1 MNLTSQPLRPLLLSE
16 KTQRKDLKPVSSLT
30 VFFLLFAL
38 SVSAFVLRVMVAS
51 SAGWLDAAL
60 SLPGSVTC
68 GLAWLLS
75 RALFRPSGKVGNWPI
90 IVVCGLFVSGV
101 LLMGAD
107 ALAISGTPALRMVDN
122 LHSLASSTVL
132 LMTLFEAVDGLGKG
146 AAKYERRFRFI
157 FLAGYAALLGISV
170 VWFRGVADAT
180 GGVEVAKAVCAALAL
195 AGACAAVVYRQRS
208 SAPLRRREQA
218 GEADL
223 AARLRTLLDSEEIYR
238 DADIKVRDVAR
249 YLNEPEYKVSQ
260 CITGPLGYA
269 NFNRLINA
277 HRIKAAVDMLVD
289 PVLSERSILSVAMD
303 CGFGSIGPFNRAFKE
318 RTGVTPR
325 QYRARGAAD

>member
-1 MNLTSQPLRPLLLSE
+1 
-16 KTQRKDLKPVSSLT
+16 
-30 VFFLLFAL
+30 
-38 SVSAFVLRVMVAS
+38 VMVAS

-277 HRIKAAVDMLVD
+277 HRIKAA
-289 PVLSERSILSVAMD
+289 MD
-303 CGFGSIGPFNRAFKE
+303 GSWKSQDIWDGIGPGMVQFAEFSKRIPEDVRKMAAKARDDIAAGKLHPF
-318 RTGVTPR
+318 TGPINKQDGSVWLKAGQTAPDGDLAGMNF
-325 QYRARGAAD
+325 YVEGVEGSLPK